1 MRGQRGTQGR
11 GRVSEERGWV
21 MLGFLRRPRGGVRTP
36 RGRPPPMHGRKGG
49 GPAKVAS
56 RGEHQ
61 DGGVLVSPEKQ
72 EVRPQ
77 TARCGGEEG
86 GGGGRG
92 FKELGVLDL
101 SHPGSGRQGGQVLT
115 RQIFPGTTTYQA
127 LCPGPWGYSRE
138 PKRHKN
144 QSLPSGSF
152 RSAPRGDTC
161 AQVQVCVCR
170 ETVGRAT
177 VHTHSACVREAP
189 RAADAA
195 GAWKGWP

>member
-1 MRGQRGTQGR
+1 
-11 GRVSEERGWV
+11 
-21 MLGFLRRPRGGVRTP
+21 
-36 RGRPPPMHGRKGG
+36 MHGRKGG

-101 SHPGSGRQGGQVLT
+101 SRPGSGRQGGQVLT
-115 RQIFPGTTTYQA
+115 RQIFPGTDYV
-127 LCPGPWGYSRE
+127 PGPVSWALGVQQGTKETQKSIPALRE
-138 PKRHKN
+138 LPFCTAGRHM
-144 QSLPSGSF
+144 
-152 RSAPRGDTC
+152 R
-161 AQVQVCVCR
+161 
-170 ETVGRAT
+170 
-177 VHTHSACVREAP
+177 
-189 RAADAA
+189 A
-195 GAWKGWP
+195 GAGVCLP